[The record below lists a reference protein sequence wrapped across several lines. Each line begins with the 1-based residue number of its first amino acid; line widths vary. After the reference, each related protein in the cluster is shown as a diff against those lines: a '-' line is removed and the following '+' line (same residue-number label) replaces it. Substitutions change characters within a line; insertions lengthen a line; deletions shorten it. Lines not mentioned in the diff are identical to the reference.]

1 MITHAHRRSAGRILC
16 GLILSAFLA
25 SIAVPPLAAREP
37 LLMQGKT
44 SLFQRVLARPGAE
57 MRNSPDGD
65 PADASAQPRAFD
77 IYYVFARQG
86 DWIEVGGSFGGENT
100 GWIRQEQTVDWKQ
113 TIVVSF
119 TNPAD
124 RERSLLFDSRETI
137 EAILN
142 AEDFVGQLAALRQQA
157 IDETL
162 PDDTP
167 VRAIEPENH
176 LHVDIEDSFYLLPI
190 LDHATILN
198 PSDYEDL
205 QLLEVAAVAANAE
218 VGITPDQGGEA
229 PDYKTGVMFVIDT
242 TRSMGPYIEQTRRAV
257 RQIMTRLQ
265 ETELA
270 DSISFGLVGF
280 RDSIE
285 AAPDLDYVFNTFVP
299 LAPDQDIEQ
308 VFRDLDEVREAEA
321 NSPGFNE
328 DVYAGFSDVLKDEIW
343 KPYQGRYVVL
353 ITDAG
358 PKLADHSTIGDLA
371 SSQQLG
377 LLAADQLKISTYVMH
392 LRTTDGAATHDY
404 AQGEYLQLAQSV
416 AADPDSRY
424 YPIADATEE
433 AFVPAIDRFVRG
445 LEMAEQARNT
455 GNLEEA
461 IEQAEPGMIQD
472 ILRDTLA
479 KQLAYLGAREGE
491 QVPSVFNAW
500 ISHRVLEDT
509 RKNALQVR
517 LLITKNQLD
526 TLSQV
531 VKSIIDAAGG
541 VDSDST
547 EFFGRLQSALASMA
561 RDPSLVV
568 NAEFE
573 TLGETLGEFLDDLP
587 YRSEIL
593 EMSQER
599 WLNLSSP
606 DQHVFLQRLKAK
618 VKHFEKIHDTSDRW
632 TTLHDDTPPGEAVYP
647 IRLEML
653 P

>member
-1 MITHAHRRSAGRILC
+1 MINYSHRRTARHLTCIL
-16 GLILSAFLA
+16 LFSVFNMFTAA
-25 SIAVPPLAAREP
+25 PPLAAREP
-37 LLMQGKT
+37 LLMSGKT

-57 MRNSPDGD
+57 MRSSPDGEPVD
-65 PADASAQPRAFD
+65 ADAQPQAFD
-77 IYYVFARQG
+77 IYYVFARDG
-86 DWIEVGGSFGGENT
+86 DWIEVGGSFDGENT
-100 GWIRQEQTVDWKQ
+100 GWIKQKEAVDWKQ

-124 RERSLLFDSRETI
+124 RERSLLFDSRQTI

-142 AEDFVGQLAALRQQA
+142 AEDFVGQLAALRQHA

-162 PDDTP
+162 PADTP
-167 VRAIEPENH
+167 VRAIEPGNH

-205 QLLEVAAVAANAE
+205 QLLEVAAVAANAVTE
-218 VGITPDQGGEA
+218 NPPDHDGKA

-257 RQIMTRLQ
+257 REIMTQLQ

-270 DSISFGLVGF
+270 NSISFGLVGF

-285 AAPDLDYVFNTFVP
+285 AAPELDYVFNTFVP
-299 LAPDQDIEQ
+299 LAPDQDVDQ
-308 VFRDLDEVREAEA
+308 VFRDLDNVSEAEA

-358 PKLADHSTIGDLA
+358 PKLAEHSTIGGLA

-392 LRTTDGAATHDY
+392 LRTADGAATHDF
-404 AQGEYLQLAQSV
+404 AQGEYLQLAESV
-416 AADPDSRY
+416 AADPNSRY

-433 AFVPAIDRFVRG
+433 AFVPAIDGFVSG
-445 LEMAEQARNT
+445 LEMAEQARNA

-479 KQLAYLGAREGE
+479 KQLAYLGAREGD

-509 RKNALQVR
+509 RKNALDVR
-517 LLITKNQLD
+517 LLITKNQLS

-531 VKSIIDAAGG
+531 VKRIIEAAGG

-547 EFFGRLQSALASMA
+547 EFFSRLQSALASMA

-568 NAEFE
+568 NAEF
-573 TLGETLGEFLDDLP
+573 TSLGETLGEFLDDLP

-599 WLNLSSP
+599 WLNLSSS
-606 DQHVFLQRLKAK
+606 DQHQFLRRLDAK
-618 VKHFEKIHDTSDRW
+618 VRHFERIHDNNDRW
-632 TTLHDDTPPGEAVYP
+632 TALHDDTPPGEKVYP